1 MDIPYLS
8 LQRITALHGDEI
20 QTAVDNVVKSGWYLH
35 GEATTRFE
43 TEYARYIG
51 TRYCVGCGNGLDA
64 LTLIFRAYKELGRLK
79 DGDEVL
85 VPANT
90 FIATLLS
97 ITENGLVPVLVEP
110 GMDSL
115 EIDDTR
121 LEAALTARTRAVMIV
136 HLYGRSAWTPRI
148 ADLCRRHHLLLLE
161 DNAQA
166 HGCQVAV
173 SEKGESSMVRT
184 GSLGDA
190 AAHSFY
196 PGKNLG
202 ALGDAGAVTTSD
214 EALAGMLRTLGNYGS
229 SRKYVFPYKGRNSR
243 LDEIQ
248 AAVLSVRLR
257 YLDEDN
263 QRRRDIAHYYQQHIV
278 HPSIRLPY
286 QQDRAVDNV
295 FHIFPVFCHQRDGL
309 QQYLKERG
317 IGTQIHYPIPPHHQE
332 CYREWASLSL
342 PVTEEL
348 HLTELSL
355 PCNQAMTDG
364 EVERVVEVINQ
375 WPNR

>member
-8 LQRITALHGDEI
+8 LQRITALYGDEI

-35 GEATTRFE
+35 GEATARFE
-43 TEYARYIG
+43 TEYAHYIG

-110 GMDSL
+110 DMDSL
-115 EIDDTR
+115 EIDDIR

-173 SEKGESSMVRT
+173 SEKEGSSMART

-214 EALAGMLRTLGNYGS
+214 ETLAAMLRILGNYGS
-229 SRKYVFPYKGRNSR
+229 SKKYVFPYKGRNSR
-243 LDEIQ
+243 MDEIQ

-257 YLDEDN
+257 YLDEEN
-263 QRRRDIAHYYQQHIV
+263 QRRRDIAHYYQRHIV

-295 FHIFPVFCHQRDGL
+295 FHIFPVFSHQRDDL
-309 QQYLKERG
+309 QQYLKEKG

-342 PVTEEL
+342 PITEEL

-355 PCNQAMTDG
+355 PCNQAMTDE

-375 WPNR
+375 WPNK